1 VTDRDLPGAELAR
14 GFFAGVV
21 EPLLSK
27 AVPGLGY
34 AAARLGS
41 GSDVLGLDDEM
52 SRDHDWGCR
61 LTLLVDEDARDQVPR
76 ISRMLEESLPERF
89 GEFPVRFPVTW
100 DSSVSHKVE
109 VATVADFAASRLGV
123 PVDRAGGL
131 SVLDWLSV
139 TGQSVLEV
147 TAGPVFTDRTRTLAS
162 VRTMLAWYPPDVER
176 YVLAAGWQRLCQLLP
191 MVGRTAETG
200 DEFGS
205 RLLSA
210 GLAGDVVWLA
220 FALSR
225 RWAPYAKWRGTVF
238 RSLPVADRLGS
249 LLDAVAAPGW
259 RERENALAA
268 ACEVLLDSQRKQG
281 QPAPRSAVIPVFDRP
296 YRTVDQAVPQGLLAG
311 ITDPDVARLP
321 PLVGSIEQ
329 WVDGTD
335 VLSSPGRRAALQAAY
350 RAWAAQD
357 EALPGRAPVV
367 GFLHGRTRGC
377 GRGDRDLAR
386 RPAPRRLHRILPGED
401 QHRRRGPLPA
411 AVGLVRSRRVRQ
423 PARRRGLPAV
433 PAPADAQP
441 SARLAGTPAA
451 PAGTIRRGARGR
463 RRP

>member
-1 VTDRDLPGAELAR
+1 MTNRDLPGADLAR
-14 GFFAGVV
+14 RFFTDAV
-21 EPLLSK
+21 EPLLSR
-27 AVPGLGY
+27 AVPGLRY

-76 ISRMLEESLPERF
+76 ISGILEEGLPERF

-109 VATVADFAASRLGV
+109 VAAVTDFAASRLGV
-123 PVDRAGGL
+123 DPSGGL

-147 TAGPVFTDRTRTLAS
+147 TAGPVFTDRTRTLAA
-162 VRTMLAWYPPDVER
+162 VRTLLAWYPPDVER

-191 MVGRTAETG
+191 MVGRTAEAG
-200 DEFGS
+200 DELGS

-210 GLAGDVVWLA
+210 GLARDLLGLA
-220 FALSR
+220 FTLSR

-238 RSLPVADRLGS
+238 RSLPVAARLGP
-249 LLDAVAAPGW
+249 LLDATAAPEW

-268 ACEVLLDSQRKQG
+268 ACEVLLSTQRERG
-281 QPAPRSAVIPVFDRP
+281 LPAPESAVFPFFDRP
-296 YRTVDQAVPQGLLAG
+296 YRTVDRAVPQGLLSG

-329 WVDGTD
+329 WVDSTD
-335 VLSSPGRRAALQAAY
+335 VLSSPGRRAAAQAAY
-350 RAWAAQD
+350 RAWA
-357 EALPGRAPVV
+357 GV
-367 GFLHGRTRGC
+367 G
-377 GRGDRDLAR
+377 
-386 RPAPRRLHRILPGED
+386 
-401 QHRRRGPLPA
+401 
-411 AVGLVRSRRVRQ
+411 
-423 PARRRGLPAV
+423 
-433 PAPADAQP
+433 
-441 SARLAGTPAA
+441 
-451 PAGTIRRGARGR
+451 
-463 RRP
+463 